1 MNVLNGSS
9 KTLKSSLS
17 DFESFFKTDVAPEEL
32 SIDSLSFVGDA
43 VYSLYFRIKTLR
55 SAKRRTGYQHNL
67 TLLYVEAKG
76 QRKALEAIEQF
87 LSEEERI
94 IVRRGYNSRGAKRRG
109 DDRDYK
115 CATALEAL
123 VGYLFLK
130 RRYGRLEELLEKVEN
145 DVSSWK
151 ERAERDPK
159 T

>member
-1 MNVLNGSS
+1 MNVSNGSS
-9 KTLKSSLS
+9 RILKSSLS
-17 DFESFFKTDVAPEEL
+17 DFENFFRTDIVPEEL

-76 QRKALEAIEQF
+76 QRKALEVIEKF

-94 IVRRGYNSRGAKRRG
+94 IVRRGYNSRGARKRG
-109 DDRDYK
+109 DDENYK

-130 RRYGRLEELLEKVEN
+130 GRYRRLEELLEKVEN

-151 ERAERDPK
+151 KCAERDSK